1 MTCPYCGTEMPTS
14 ALFCGECGRLLTERR
29 AATTS
34 VQSPP
39 PPPPPIDVA
48 AAPVPSASASAQ
60 DATEAVAL
68 PEIAAGNDAEPVVEP
83 PVDQHPGGELLA
95 APVASGARVDEEQVD
110 EEQGD
115 GEQTVLGSAHGSA
128 HRFSLQFSTG
138 ESVAVFGTGLVG
150 RNPRPEP
157 REYFDHIVTISDPGK
172 SVSKT
177 HLEFGNE
184 DGEFWV
190 SDRVSGNGTSVLVP
204 GTPIRRCEPT
214 KRYFVARGGKVVIG
228 DQFFTVS

>member
-1 MTCPYCGTEMPTS
+1 
-14 ALFCGECGRLLTERR
+14 
-29 AATTS
+29 
-34 VQSPP
+34 
-39 PPPPPIDVA
+39 
-48 AAPVPSASASAQ
+48 
-60 DATEAVAL
+60 
-68 PEIAAGNDAEPVVEP
+68 
-83 PVDQHPGGELLA
+83 
-95 APVASGARVDEEQVD
+95 VASGARVDEEQVD